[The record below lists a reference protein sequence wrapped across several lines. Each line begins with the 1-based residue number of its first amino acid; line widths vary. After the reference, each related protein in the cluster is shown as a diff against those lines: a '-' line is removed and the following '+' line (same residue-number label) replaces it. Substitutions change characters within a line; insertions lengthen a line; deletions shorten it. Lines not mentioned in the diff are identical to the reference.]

1 MDKIYREF
9 FDYAKPIIKDPRYQA
24 MKKFIHHGNTSLYR
38 HSVMTAFIAFKKGK
52 KKKRIDMESLVKGA
66 LLHDY
71 FLYDWHVLEGRKR
84 LHGFRH
90 PWIAASNAIRDFNVN
105 KKVVGIIQ
113 THMWPL
119 TFYYPP
125 HSREAWIVAHADK
138 IATHIDMKRKR
149 KLRRRKNLL

>member
-1 MDKIYREF
+1 MDELIREF
-9 FDYAKPIIKDPRYQA
+9 FKYVKPIIKDGRYQIL
-24 MKKFIHHGNTSLYR
+24 KKYIHHGNTSVYR
-38 HSVMTAFIAFKKGK
+38 HSVLVAFIAFKIA
-52 KKKRIDMESLVKGA
+52 KKRKKIDMDSLIKGA

-71 FLYDWHVLEGRKR
+71 FKYDWHILEGRKR

-90 PWIAASNAIRDFNVN
+90 PWIAAKNAIDDFNVN

-125 HSREAWIVAHADK
+125 HSREAWIVSKADK
-138 IATHIDMKRKR
+138 IATHIDMVKKR
-149 KLRRRKNLL
+149 KLKKSNK